1 MVNFLPPLLNNRAL
15 FRTKLNLV
23 KLTYQ
28 ALKRGLTNTLRAG
41 NNRTDIDVE
50 LISNKEVRDS
60 GFGCCF
66 SLKNG
71 CYLGKGSD
79 EMSRKSSGKQILSPV

>member
-1 MVNFLPPLLNNRAL
+1 MLFFEQNEISLSYEPL
-15 FRTKLNLV
+15 K
-23 KLTYQ
+23 K
-28 ALKRGLTNTLRAG
+28 GPMNTLRAG
-41 NNRTDIDVE
+41 NNRMDIDVE